1 MAKKVSDNLSNKDYE
16 KLGRLLVSVGEIGFK
31 DKKQLYKISFLKG
44 VISGLGGVL
53 GATIVVALL
62 LFVLSLIGEIPF
74 LGEIAD
80 PIKNSIDSP

>member
-1 MAKKVSDNLSNKDYE
+1 MAKKVSDNLSDKDYE